1 MALTKVIGAGIGTVT
16 NQFSD
21 ANMSSG
27 SVIQTVTADT
37 TTQVSITSTTFT
49 DSGLTASITPT
60 SSSNKIA
67 IFINQSVY
75 NFRSG
80 GGDLQAGIRLM
91 RDSTMINQ
99 GYSDSTGGLHTYFAL
114 GTTQAMYFSYWNNF
128 MMLDSPSTTSA
139 VTYKTQGAVRN
150 TANSHTLNFQTNS
163 STTNKS
169 TIILQEIQS

>member
-1 MALTKVIGAGIGTVT
+1 MALTKLLVGGMSAGT
-16 NQFSD
+16 
-21 ANMSSG
+21 
-27 SVIQTVTADT
+27 VIQTISADT

-67 IFINQSVY
+67 VYINQAVY
-75 NFRSG
+75 IFRSG
-80 GGDLQAGIRLM
+80 NGDLQGGIKLL
-91 RDSTMINQ
+91 RDSTLINQ
-99 GYSDSTGGLHTYFAL
+99 GYSDATGGLNPYFAL
-114 GTTQAMYFSYWNNF
+114 GTTQAMYFSYWHNLV
-128 MMLDSPSTTSA
+128 MLDSPSTTSA

-150 TANSHTLNFQTNS
+150 TPNSHTLNFQTNS

>member
-27 SVIQTVTADT
+27 SVIQTVSADT

-60 SSSNKIA
+60 SSSSKIA
-67 IFINQSVY
+67 IYINQSVY
-75 NFRSG
+75 IFRTG
-80 GGDLQAGIRLM
+80 VGDLQGGIKLLRG
-91 RDSTMINQ
+91 STLLNQ
-99 GYSDSTGGLHTYFAL
+99 GYSDSTGGLQPYFAL
-114 GTTQAMYFSYWNNF
+114 GTTQAMYFSLWHNF
-128 MMLDSPSTTSA
+128 AMLDSPSTTSA

-150 TANSHTLNFQTNS
+150 TPNSHTLIFQVNS

-169 TIILQEIQS
+169 SIILQEIQA